1 MRKFVYNEIKTHY
14 DEEKKAIEKASEGGK
29 GKQTLVSSD
38 GKVNAP
44 EFAKA
49 SHQYKQAEK
58 NINKFKG
65 KTSFK

>member
-1 MRKFVYNEIKTHY
+1 MGRV
-14 DEEKKAIEKASEGGK
+14 EEVTNVCLLE
-29 GKQTLVSSD
+29 GKQTLVSPD

-49 SHQYKQAEK
+49 SHEYKQAKK
-58 NINKFKG
+58 NTNKFKG